1 MAVPVEPRPGKSSSV
16 FALWTLRV
24 ASRVCSLI
32 PVCPRAR
39 EPRPQPRLPYQRSRA
54 HDDPS
59 PNRNPN
65 PNHPTLTRY
74 NAGVIP
80 GFTTVAQVEACV
92 EAFKLEPLP
101 AALNEEID
109 AIHERYRNPCATYAN
124 KELVQTAPW
133 LEDAMRPKEEL

>member
-1 MAVPVEPRPGKSSSV
+1 MTL
-16 FALWTLRV
+16 ALTETLT
-24 ASRVCSLI
+24 
-32 PVCPRAR
+32 
-39 EPRPQPRLPYQRSRA
+39 
-54 HDDPS
+54 
-59 PNRNPN
+59 
-65 PNHPTLTRY
+65 PTTLTVTRY

-101 AALNEEID
+101 AALNEEVD

>member
-1 MAVPVEPRPGKSSSV
+1 MGADRWYN
-16 FALWTLRV
+16 A
-24 ASRVCSLI
+24 
-32 PVCPRAR
+32 
-39 EPRPQPRLPYQRSRA
+39 
-54 HDDPS
+54 
-59 PNRNPN
+59 NPN
-65 PNHPTLTRY
+65 PNSNPNPISKLFPNPVPAIPRPRHSSLTETLTSTTPTVTRY

-101 AALNEEID
+101 AALNEEVD
-109 AIHERYRNPCATYAN
+109 AIHERYRNPSAAYAN